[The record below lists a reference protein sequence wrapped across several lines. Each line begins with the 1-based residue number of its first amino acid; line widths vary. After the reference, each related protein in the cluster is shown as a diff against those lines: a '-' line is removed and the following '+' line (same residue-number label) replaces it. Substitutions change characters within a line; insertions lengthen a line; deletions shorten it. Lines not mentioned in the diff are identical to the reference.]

1 MSPRSKDNYAAD
13 RGIIMTQQPQR
24 ISKIIVP
31 LDFSSSAES
40 TIEYASLIAEKFAAT
55 LILVHVIE
63 SLPYSLTDTF
73 QVVEH
78 RRALKTLASSL
89 LRNLSDDLRAR
100 NLDLKT
106 HLVWGNPVREILA
119 KARREKADLIVMGTH
134 GRTGLPHMVMGSV
147 AEKAVR
153 LSRIPVLTVPLA
165 FKPRRRRFQLGKRSA
180 VRRATKVAQK

>member
-1 MSPRSKDNYAAD
+1 MKKQTR
-13 RGIIMTQQPQR
+13 R
-24 ISKIIVP
+24 IRKIIVP
-31 LDFSSSAES
+31 LDFSSSSES
-40 TIEYASLIAEKFAAT
+40 TIDYATMIAERFAAT

-63 SLPYSLTDTF
+63 SLPYSVTDTF

-78 RRALKTLASSL
+78 RRALETLARSL

-100 NLDLKT
+100 NLDVKT
-106 HLVWGNPVREILA
+106 HLVWGNPAREILA

-147 AEKAVR
+147 AEKTVR

-165 FKPRRRRFQLGKRSA
+165 FKPRRRRLLRAKRSEK
-180 VRRATKVAQK
+180 RAIKQMRK

>member
-1 MSPRSKDNYAAD
+1 MRKQ
-13 RGIIMTQQPQR
+13 TQR
-24 ISKIIVP
+24 VRKIIVP
-31 LDFSSSAES
+31 LDFSSSSKS
-40 TIEYASLIAEKFAAT
+40 TIDYASMIAERFAAT

-63 SLPYSLTDTF
+63 SLPYSITDTF
-73 QVVEH
+73 QIVEH
-78 RRALKTLASSL
+78 RKALETLTRAL

-100 NLDLKT
+100 NLVVKT
-106 HLVWGNPVREILA
+106 HLVWGNPAREILA

-165 FKPRRRRFQLGKRSA
+165 FKPRRRRLQLAKKTAMTRY
-180 VRRATKVAQK
+180 